1 MDREKTPFTQ
11 NKHYFQ
17 VSKSKY
23 LSYYKKAREDEDEI
37 VELPPLKRRKTDAS
51 EPSAV
56 IIKSAATNNGEGR
69 SPTPARPLANGLQ
82 PKFQG
87 LPTPQPSFGAST
99 SSVPQKR
106 RLEMDDEERKRHEMQ
121 ALASLTYLLGRSVD
135 LEDLSKLLPPDVYEE
150 ELEVM
155 AEVRAYFKVAY
166 KVGRL

>member
-1 MDREKTPFTQ
+1 MDREKTPFAQ
-11 NKHYFQ
+11 DKHYFE

-23 LSYYKKAREDEDEI
+23 LSYYKKAREDEDDI
-37 VELPPLKRRKTDAS
+37 VELPPLKRRRTDAS
-51 EPSAV
+51 ESGAM
-56 IIKSAATNNGEGR
+56 ITKGTGANSGEGR
-69 SPTPARPLANGLQ
+69 SPTPARPNGSQSKL
-82 PKFQG
+82 QG
-87 LPTPQPSFGAST
+87 LPTPHPPFGAST

-155 AEVRAYFKVAY
+155 AEVRAYFKLAY